1 MFWNS
6 SVNKP
11 MTHSFCAKSNLFEM
25 STICKINFK
34 NTVVFKYTCGQLAT
48 CIVKQSAY
56 ELLDLFNAV
65 IYYCQGRVSEAASAP
80 EIA

>member
-1 MFWNS
+1 
-6 SVNKP
+6 

-25 STICKINFK
+25 ATICNTNFK

-48 CIVKQSAY
+48 CLVKQRAY
-56 ELLDLFNAV
+56 ELLDLLHSV
-65 IYYCQGRVSEAASAP
+65 IYCCQRRVSEAASAP